1 MQVEVES
8 YQDPGLPSHIS
19 SLLFRPAQASYAPCL
34 TLRLFDVFG
43 YCSDEWA
50 GVARGLLLIIH
61 VSLEDRTWASRAY
74 GFMSWMHGFLV
85 DLDVRS
91 GLVSD
96 VISDKRR

>member
-1 MQVEVES
+1 MHRVLLCACSMCLVIAVTNELLRIEVASDYSRLGRES
-8 YQDPGLPSHIS
+8 
-19 SLLFRPAQASYAPCL
+19 R
-34 TLRLFDVFG
+34 R
-43 YCSDEWA
+43 
-50 GVARGLLLIIH
+50 RN
-61 VSLEDRTWASRAY
+61 LEDQTWASRAY

>member
-1 MQVEVES
+1 MCLVIAVTNELLRIEVASDYSRLGRES
-8 YQDPGLPSHIS
+8 S
-19 SLLFRPAQASYAPCL
+19 R
-34 TLRLFDVFG
+34 RN
-43 YCSDEWA
+43 
-50 GVARGLLLIIH
+50 
-61 VSLEDRTWASRAY
+61 LEDRTWASRAY